1 MTYDVKYTTLEPIQL
16 SDNPPSFDI
25 DDTDGHVIANNGKE
39 TIVTVQKYWRRW
51 WWQHQRIFQFCRLEV
66 EELYNRYVSTNIN
79 IMNSCKPTLSVPSK
93 VLAMTTLFKESVAS
107 PVIDLSLRFT
117 VPE

>member
-39 TIVTVQKYWRRW
+39 TIVTVQKY
-51 WWQHQRIFQFCRLEV
+51 
-66 EELYNRYVSTNIN
+66 
-79 IMNSCKPTLSVPSK
+79 
-93 VLAMTTLFKESVAS
+93 
-107 PVIDLSLRFT
+107 
-117 VPE
+117 